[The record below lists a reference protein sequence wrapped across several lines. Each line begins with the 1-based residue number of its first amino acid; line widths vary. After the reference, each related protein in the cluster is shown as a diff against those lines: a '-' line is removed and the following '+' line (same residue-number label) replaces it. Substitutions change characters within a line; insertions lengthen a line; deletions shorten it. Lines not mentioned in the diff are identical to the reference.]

1 MKLDGKTIII
11 INNNS
16 SRRNQIHFILK
27 QSFRGFDPKYDL
39 LLFITELK
47 PVKKI
52 YENVV
57 DIRKTYKPIF
67 K

>member
-16 SRRNQIHFILK
+16 NRRNQIRFILN
-27 QSFRGFDPKYDL
+27 QSFRGFDLRYDL